1 MPWSIRIGRIAGIDL
16 KLHFTF
22 ALILMVGALQWGVPH
37 GPRGAF
43 FGVLLVSLLFVC
55 VVLHE
60 LGHALMAR
68 RFGIPTRD
76 ITLLPIGGV
85 AQLERT
91 PEDPRQELW
100 IAAAGP
106 VVSAVLAAVL
116 FGATALVLGATSA
129 GLTGEETVR
138 TLLTQPSLP
147 TLLAWLAGANA
158 TMALFNLLPALP
170 MDGGRIFR
178 AALSLRLG
186 AERATTIAAGTG
198 QVLAVG
204 MGLFGILQGHVGLA
218 LIGLLVFMSAGRERA
233 EVAARRVLTTLRVED
248 AYNKHALV
256 LVPGDRLSRVVEYL
270 LSSPQSDFA
279 VVLGEWLLGVLT
291 RERILQALRREGPDT
306 YVSGLMQRD
315 VPRIDAAATLED
327 ARRLMGERR
336 TGIVAVYRDDVFL
349 GLLGVADLSEALA
362 VASAVSRHPGAGGGG
377 VQQAA

>member
-116 FGATALVLGATSA
+116 FGATALVLGAS
-129 GLTGEETVR
+129 GLTDKETLR
-138 TLLTQPSLP
+138 ALLTQPSLP

-178 AALSLRLG
+178 AALSLRMG

-233 EVAARRVLTTLRVED
+233 EVATRRVLTTLRVED

-279 VVLGEWLLGVLT
+279 VVLGERLLGVLT
-291 RERILQALRREGPDT
+291 RERILHALTHEGPDT

-327 ARRLMGERR
+327 ARRMMGERR

>member
-60 LGHALMAR
+60 LGHALVAR

-85 AQLERT
+85 AQLSRA
-91 PEDPRQELW
+91 PETPRQELW

-106 VVSAVLAAVL
+106 AVSAVLAALL
-116 FGATALVLGATSA
+116 FGATALTLGAN
-129 GLTGEETVR
+129 GLTDAETLS

-178 AALSLRLG
+178 AALSMRLG
-186 AERATTIAAGTG
+186 AERATTVATG
-198 QVLAVG
+198 VARVLAVG
-204 MGLFGILQGHVGLA
+204 MGLFGIFQGQLGLA
-218 LIGLLVFMSAGRERA
+218 LIGLVVFMSAGREQH
-233 EVAARRVLTTLRVED
+233 EVLTRRVLSRVRVED

-256 LVPGDRLSRVVEYL
+256 LAPGDRLSRVMEYL
-270 LSSPQSDFA
+270 LTSPQADFA
-279 VVLGEWLLGVLT
+279 VVLGERLLGVLT
-291 RERILQALRREGPDT
+291 RERALQGLAYEGPAT

-315 VPRIDAAATLED
+315 VPRIDVDATLED
-327 ARRLMGERR
+327 ARRLMAEQRV
-336 TGIVAVYRDDVFL
+336 GIVAVYRDDVYL
-349 GLLGVADLSEALA
+349 GLLSLADLSEALA
-362 VASAVSRHPGAGGGG
+362 VASAAWRHPGAGGGG
-377 VQQAA
+377 GGG